1 MSPMTRLPLTIEHC
15 LLGFLRERPMHGY
28 EIHQRLADP
37 AGLGG
42 VWRLKQSQLYA
53 LLSRLEEEGYVTA
66 RLQPQ
71 DVRPPRRVFRLTRSG
86 RAAYLA
92 WVKNPVLHG
101 RQIRLEFLVK
111 FYFAR
116 QEGPEVAA
124 QLVQRQRAA
133 CRDWLSG
140 QQAQADKIGQANP
153 YDWLVCQFRLGQI
166 EATLAWLDQC
176 EALLTEKTPAPNP

>member
-1 MSPMTRLPLTIEHC
+1 MSPMIRLPLAVEHC

-37 AGLGG
+37 AGLAS

-53 LLSRLEEEGYVTA
+53 VLSRLEEEGYITA

-71 DVRPPRRVFRLTRSG
+71 DTRPPRRVFRLTKTG
-86 RAAYLA
+86 REAFLV

-111 FYFAR
+111 LYFAR
-116 QEGPEVAA
+116 QEGAGVAA
-124 QLVQRQRAA
+124 QLIRRQQTT
-133 CRDWLSG
+133 CRDWLAG

-153 YDWLVCQFRLGQI
+153 YEWLVCQFRLGQI
-166 EATLAWLDQC
+166 EASLTWLDQC
-176 EALLTEKTPAPNP
+176 EAVLVQTTPSR